1 MKRSPKPSAGHLVTR
16 AKLAASMG
24 VVPHRVQIWETQG
37 CPCARKGAGGR
48 PSLFDPVAVKA
59 WLAARDQKT
68 QARAGVGSLP
78 DERAR
83 EARAKAMLAEQTLKI
98 RSGELVP
105 SAELETAWLEL
116 HEAVATT
123 VGAIPRLADRLVQ
136 LARDGGAVAV
146 ARCLDEAIE
155 QALTELSAWTPRARA

>member
-1 MKRSPKPSAGHLVTR
+1 MKRSPKKSAAGLVTR

-24 VVPHRVQIWETQG
+24 VVPHRVNVWETQG

-59 WLAARDQKT
+59 WLAARDQAT

-83 EARAKAMLAEQTLKI
+83 ESRAKTMLAEQTLRI

-105 SAELETAWLEL
+105 SAELESAWLEL

-123 VGAIPRLADRLVQ
+123 VAAIPKLADRLVQ
-136 LARDGGAVAV
+136 LAREGGAAAV

-155 QALTELSAWTPRARA
+155 QALTGLSSWKPRAQA